1 MEERNFLLFW
11 VTKFK
16 NIVEE
21 ITDVILKDLD
31 FFISSF
37 IKVLALYIL
46 DRTRVFHMKTCIGN
60 LAILPHLSGW

>member
-31 FFISSF
+31 FFIRSF

-46 DRTRVFHMKTCIGN
+46 DRTRVFHRKH
-60 LAILPHLSGW
+60 A